1 MVCTAGR
8 CINPNKE
15 DITAFILPCMGKNVA
30 FTHWYLGSALG
41 APKRASCVFFLT
53 FRDVQIKV
61 TTALGQDMQ
70 SEPNPLGLAVGVS
83 STSLGLP
90 ALAVGVAGPV
100 TPSPHKKACGGSC
113 CCLLFPLGL
122 PKNWVEVGKC
132 FLDKG
137 VVSACQEEPLS
148 HRRCF
153 PVRGKRVLSTS
164 PGKDRRK
171 LVHSSILC
179 LPQIP
184 LCCY

>member
-1 MVCTAGR
+1 MCLLLDLQR
-8 CINPNKE
+8 CADK
-15 DITAFILPCMGKNVA
+15 IT
-30 FTHWYLGSALG
+30 
-41 APKRASCVFFLT
+41 
-53 FRDVQIKV
+53 V
-61 TTALGQDMQ
+61 TTALRQDMQ
-70 SEPNPLGLAVGVS
+70 SEPGSLGLVVGVS
-83 STSLGLP
+83 STPLGLP

-153 PVRGKRVLSTS
+153 PVRGESGSINKSREGQKEAGSFEHPLPSPNPLMLS
-164 PGKDRRK
+164 
-171 LVHSSILC
+171 LIE
-179 LPQIP
+179 
-184 LCCY
+184 